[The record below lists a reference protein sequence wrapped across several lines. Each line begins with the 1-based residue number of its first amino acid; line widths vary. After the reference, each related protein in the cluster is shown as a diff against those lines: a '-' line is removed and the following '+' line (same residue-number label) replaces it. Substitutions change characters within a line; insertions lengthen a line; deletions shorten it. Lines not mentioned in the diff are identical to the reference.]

1 MRENPKPLEQVL
13 TFAEATKRW
22 GLGHSTLREAAK
34 HSRFLPGEIR
44 KSCGTWL
51 VTEKAMKR
59 LYGEPKG
66 VKNMMYY
73 RKENIIIEQCSWE
86 WASESVSYTFSSDD
100 YEVSSVVCQSTAEW
114 LAQGYKQ
121 IDRQE
126 LIEEIEARGYVVDI
140 EDYLEE

>member
-1 MRENPKPLEQVL
+1 ME
-13 TFAEATKRW
+13 
-22 GLGHSTLREAAK
+22 
-34 HSRFLPGEIR
+34 
-44 KSCGTWL
+44 
-51 VTEKAMKR
+51 
-59 LYGEPKG
+59 
-66 VKNMMYY
+66 YY

-100 YEVSSVVCQSTAEW
+100 YEVGSVVCQSTAEW